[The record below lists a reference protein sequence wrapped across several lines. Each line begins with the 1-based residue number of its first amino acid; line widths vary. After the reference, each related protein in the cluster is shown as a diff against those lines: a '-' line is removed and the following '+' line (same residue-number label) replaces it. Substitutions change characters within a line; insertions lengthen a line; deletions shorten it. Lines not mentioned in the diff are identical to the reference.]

1 MAVPKKIEQN
11 MEVVGRDGAHVGI
24 VERIEGTD
32 EIKLAKDDPD
42 AGGQER
48 YIPLA
53 WLVHT
58 EIKVHLKLTGDEAK
72 ARWSSFRSPQN
83 QTASCTAQG
92 EMVRWVT
99 CQSQHLRGAL
109 PPAADRTISS
119 SHRKTMGPE
128 ADEWGRAVMV

>member
-1 MAVPKKIEQN
+1 MTVRLDQDGSTLTVRSYAQKSIALVCPAQPLRPAAKIISGRQELLERPVQLKEAPVALRKKIEQN

-24 VERIEGTD
+24 VEQIEGTD

-53 WLVHT
+53 WLAHT

-72 ARWSSFRSPQN
+72 A
-83 QTASCTAQG
+83 
-92 EMVRWVT
+92 M
-99 CQSQHLRGAL
+99 
-109 PPAADRTISS
+109 
-119 SHRKTMGPE
+119 
-128 ADEWGRAVMV
+128 

>member
-72 ARWSSFRSPQN
+72 ARWSSLRSP
-83 QTASCTAQG
+83 SKPD
-92 EMVRWVT
+92 
-99 CQSQHLRGAL
+99 SPL
-109 PPAADRTISS
+109 
-119 SHRKTMGPE
+119 HRP
-128 ADEWGRAVMV
+128 R

>member
-24 VERIEGTD
+24 VEQIEGTD

-48 YIPLA
+48 YIPLT

-58 EIKVHLKLTGDEAK
+58 EIKVHLELTGDEAK
-72 ARWSSFRSPQN
+72 ARAIGVAVDRDRPGRELYGAGNFRVCP
-83 QTASCTAQG
+83 AS
-92 EMVRWVT
+92 R
-99 CQSQHLRGAL
+99 R
-109 PPAADRTISS
+109 R
-119 SHRKTMGPE
+119 
-128 ADEWGRAVMV
+128 

>member
-1 MAVPKKIEQN
+1 

-32 EIKLAKDDPD
+32 EIKLANDPD

-58 EIKVHLKLTGDEAK
+58 ETKVHLKLTGDEAK
-72 ARWSSFRSPQN
+72 ARWHCFRSKAKPDIL
-83 QTASCTAQG
+83 
-92 EMVRWVT
+92 
-99 CQSQHLRGAL
+99 LRR
-109 PPAADRTISS
+109 PR
-119 SHRKTMGPE
+119 
-128 ADEWGRAVMV
+128 

>member
-24 VERIEGTD
+24 VERIEGTG
-32 EIKLAKDDPD
+32 EIKLANDDPD
-42 AGGQER
+42 AAGQER

-72 ARWSSFRSPQN
+72 ARWRSFRRTQN
-83 QTASCTAQG
+83 RTSSCTA
-92 EMVRWVT
+92 
-99 CQSQHLRGAL
+99 
-109 PPAADRTISS
+109 
-119 SHRKTMGPE
+119 
-128 ADEWGRAVMV
+128 

>member
-72 ARWSSFRSPQN
+72 ARWRCFRSP
-83 QTASCTAQG
+83 SKPG
-92 EMVRWVT
+92 SFLYRP
-99 CQSQHLRGAL
+99 R
-109 PPAADRTISS
+109 
-119 SHRKTMGPE
+119 
-128 ADEWGRAVMV
+128 

>member
-11 MEVVGRDGAHVGI
+11 MEVVRRDGAHVGI

-32 EIKLAKDDPD
+32 GIKLAKDDPD

-72 ARWSSFRSPQN
+72 ARWSSVRSPQS
-83 QTASCTAQG
+83 QTASCTAPG

-99 CQSQHLRGAL
+99 RQR
-109 PPAADRTISS
+109 
-119 SHRKTMGPE
+119 
-128 ADEWGRAVMV
+128 

>member
-24 VERIEGTD
+24 VERIEGTG

-42 AGGQER
+42 AAGQER

-58 EIKVHLKLTGDEAK
+58 AAGDK
-72 ARWSSFRSPQN
+72 PSRSDYRCWDLCAR
-83 QTASCTAQG
+83 
-92 EMVRWVT
+92 
-99 CQSQHLRGAL
+99 LRN
-109 PPAADRTISS
+109 
-119 SHRKTMGPE
+119 
-128 ADEWGRAVMV
+128 

>member
-1 MAVPKKIEQN
+1 MAVPKKIERN

-24 VERIEGTD
+24 VEQIEGTD

-48 YIPLA
+48 YIPLT

-72 ARWSSFRSPQN
+72 GWWSSLRSP
-83 QTASCTAQG
+83 SKPD
-92 EMVRWVT
+92 
-99 CQSQHLRGAL
+99 SPL
-109 PPAADRTISS
+109 
-119 SHRKTMGPE
+119 HRP
-128 ADEWGRAVMV
+128 R

>member
-1 MAVPKKIEQN
+1 MVPKKIEQN

-24 VERIEGTD
+24 VEQIEGTD

-58 EIKVHLKLTGDEAK
+58 EIKIHLKMRRKRSGVVSAALKTGHLP
-72 ARWSSFRSPQN
+72 ARP
-83 QTASCTAQG
+83 
-92 EMVRWVT
+92 EVR
-99 CQSQHLRGAL
+99 
-109 PPAADRTISS
+109 
-119 SHRKTMGPE
+119 
-128 ADEWGRAVMV
+128 